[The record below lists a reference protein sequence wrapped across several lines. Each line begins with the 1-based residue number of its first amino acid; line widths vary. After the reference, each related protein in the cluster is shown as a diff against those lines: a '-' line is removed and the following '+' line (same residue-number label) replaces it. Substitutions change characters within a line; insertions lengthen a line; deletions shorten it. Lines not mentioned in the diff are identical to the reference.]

1 MKKHALPTVLLLICL
16 LLSGCGSQQ
25 PSPAAPKETPLPTAP
40 PQEAPTVD
48 AQGKLADAA
57 RTLLA
62 PYQREISLAADQSL
76 VLLTY
81 AIPGDLIS
89 QMARDAAEVNAEPEN
104 GRYTF
109 TWRQSGKH
117 TYTASAMQI
126 HQIEAASEA
135 TPDPRADAEPV
146 MDNQL
151 MGDFSASGGGVF
163 DRSRAYDVSEKLTE
177 GTAEITDTLN
187 GQITGHELFSFTV
200 ENGSLYFVD
209 ATLDQAVDLDGLV
222 ATDRRLV
229 AAGVLRENGL
239 DIVEFSVPS
248 LADVPSASRQSWDQ
262 LLSQPPAFLSRLQ
275 IEGQRVTVT
284 P

>member
-1 MKKHALPTVLLLICL
+1 MKKHALPIVLLLLSL
-16 LLSGCGSQQ
+16 LLSGCGGQ
-25 PSPAAPKETPLPTAP
+25 PAPAAPKETPLPTAP
-40 PQEAPTVD
+40 PQQAPTVD

-57 RTLLA
+57 RALLA
-62 PYQREISLAADQSL
+62 PYQREISLAAEQSPL
-76 VLLTY
+76 LLTY

-89 QMARDAAEVNAEPEN
+89 QMARDAEEAGAAPDN

-117 TYTASAMQI
+117 TYTASALQI
-126 HQIEAASEA
+126 RQIEEAAET
-135 TPDPRADAEPV
+135 TPDPRASSEPV

-163 DRSRAYDVSEKLTE
+163 DRSRAYDVSEKLTD

-187 GQITGHELFSFTV
+187 GKTTGHELFSFTV

-222 ATDRRLV
+222 ATDRFLV

-239 DIVEFSVPS
+239 DIVEYSVPS
-248 LADVPSASRQSWDQ
+248 QADVPSASRQSWEQ
-262 LLSQPPAFLSRLQ
+262 LLDQAPAFLSRLQ
-275 IEGQRVTVT
+275 IEGQSVKVS